1 MLRKKLRNKTIL
13 MRTAALGGRN
23 DWSSG
28 FADEGELTLC
38 WPLLGRRVLYI
49 SMINDAMM
57 AENKVVCKSIERD
70 RSQNTKGAINLVSY
84 EENHRTRI
92 IPPALYVCLVV
103 NLCFRPIQL
112 PKCGRW
118 VTVFR
123 DFDSPESERVTL
135 SQIKVYHC
143 EPFPHVGSQSPNP
156 GTTIVS
162 NAGLGCAE

>member
-1 MLRKKLRNKTIL
+1 MLRKKLINKRIL
-13 MRTAALGGRN
+13 MRTATFGGPDDRF
-23 DWSSG
+23 SG

-57 AENKVVCKSIERD
+57 AENKVVCKSVERD

-92 IPPALYVCLVV
+92 ILPALYICLVV
-103 NLCFRPIQL
+103 NLRFRLIQL
-112 PKCGRW
+112 PKSGRW
-118 VTVFR
+118 VTMSR
-123 DFDSPESERVTL
+123 DFDSPESESVTL